1 VILITLAL
9 VCGLGE
15 LQQAVQYVNLRYAIY
30 LLLTILAE
38 RQAAPYLYLDIQ
50 QEARQSYGSETIEVV
65 WGCGC
70 GNRAYHFYV
79 SNT

>member
-1 VILITLAL
+1 VVLENYSRQSSTLTY
-9 VCGLGE
+9 GTPST
-15 LQQAVQYVNLRYAIY
+15 Y
-30 LLLTILAE
+30 LLTILAE